1 MRSGLAI
8 EILIWS
14 KLWVPVGWPKAV
26 ISSWFMSCSRIRY
39 LVGCRS
45 IASLVEFDVEA
56 ERAELLHQHVEGF
69 RNARLEVVVA
79 AHDGLV
85 DLRAAGDVVRL
96 DGEDFLQGVGRAVG
110 LERPHLHLAEA
121 LAAELRLAA

>member
-45 IASLVEFDVEA
+45 IATLVELDVEA
-56 ERAELLHQHVEGF
+56 ERTEFLHQHVEGF

-79 AHDGLV
+79 AYDRLVGLGSA
-85 DLRAAGDVVRL
+85 RDVVRL
-96 DGEDFLQGVGRAVG
+96 HRQHFLQGVGGAVG
-110 LERPHLHLAEA
+110 LQRPDF
-121 LAAELRLAA
+121 